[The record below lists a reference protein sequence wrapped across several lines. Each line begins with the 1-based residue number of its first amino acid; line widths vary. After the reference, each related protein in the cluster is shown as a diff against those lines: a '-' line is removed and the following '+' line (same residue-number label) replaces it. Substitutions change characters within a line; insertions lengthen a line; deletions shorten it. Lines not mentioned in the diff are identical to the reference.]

1 LITLSIIL
9 SCKIYSQEIIEKDGR
24 RFVDVNHCNEV
35 TGDLIK
41 CRALLKE
48 SRENQKTAVKVVEKV
63 IVEDRV
69 VKEYVKE
76 ADKEAEKRGRKQG
89 FLAGSGLSA
98 VIVIIILVIL
108 L

>member
-1 LITLSIIL
+1 LITLSIIN
-9 SCKIYSQEIIEKDGR
+9 SCNIQAQEIIDKDGR
-24 RFVDVNHCNEV
+24 RFVDVDYCNEV
-35 TGDLIK
+35 TGDLEK

-48 SRENQKTAVKVVEKV
+48 SRNNQKAAVKVVEKV
-63 IVEDRV
+63 IIQDRV

-98 VIVIIILVIL
+98 VVVIIILVVL